1 MKESIEFR
9 QNGILWTVPNSVG
22 EKKMRRVE
30 GGGAS
35 GQKWLTMGKW
45 LVQPNFFKNF
55 EKNDLRFSRSLRK
68 KGAES
73 KNHPLVSDIHISD
86 FAGSLPRCNANFSHT
101 KVAVLGGIQQGM
113 SCVNRMKKGCSSIQ
127 HPFFSNSMKS
137 ANRFFEIFRKKL
149 AVGGA
154 SSFARRGK
162 AGQ

>member
-1 MKESIEFR
+1 MNFGKTEFSGQCR
-9 QNGILWTVPNSVG
+9 SVG
-22 EKKMRRVE
+22 EKKMRRE
-30 GGGAS
+30 GGGGPS
-35 GQKWLTMGKW
+35 GENGSPRENGWCPAK
-45 LVQPNFFKNF
+45 FFKF
-55 EKNDLRFSRSLRK
+55 FWKNDLRFSRSLRK

-73 KNHPLVSDIHISD
+73 KNHPLFSDIHISD

-113 SCVNRMKKGCSSIQ
+113 SCVYRMKKGCSSIQ

-154 SSFARRGK
+154 SSFARGK